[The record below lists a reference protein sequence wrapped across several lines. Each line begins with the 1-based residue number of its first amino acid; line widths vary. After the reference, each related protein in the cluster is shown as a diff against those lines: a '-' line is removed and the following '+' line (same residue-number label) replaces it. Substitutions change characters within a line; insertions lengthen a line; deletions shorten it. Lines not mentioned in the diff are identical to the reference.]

1 MLYTFQSFLIGQKY
15 TYQSVLARIL
25 YIFQSFLRPKK
36 YTFQSGGI
44 KKPLGS
50 DVLSCIIKLYIV
62 SLTRDAGVLYEI
74 PYYREYDDGG
84 EEDEDECA

>member
-15 TYQSVLARIL
+15 TFQSVLARIL
-25 YIFQSFLRPKK
+25 

-84 EEDEDECA
+84 EEDEDKSA